1 MLSEKQLCA
10 QLEVTREW
18 HPFAPSEARLYTEGD
33 EGVAPLCAFRRRHHF
48 RNNMERANHTASQ
61 TYYALALKL
70 MAFKDAE
77 K

>member
-1 MLSEKQLCA
+1 M
-10 QLEVTREW
+10 
-18 HPFAPSEARLYTEGD
+18 YTGGD
-33 EGVAPLCAFRRRHHF
+33 EGVAPRLCAFRRRHHF
-48 RNNMERANHTASQ
+48 RNNMERANHAASQ